1 MLKARRYPEV
11 EKALG
16 HKFKNQ
22 DLLERALTHSS
33 AKGSGTPSARAG
45 RAKGRAKGDNERLEF
60 IGDRV
65 LGLAIAEQLGE
76 LFPDSSEG
84 DLARRF
90 NRLVCGETC
99 AAVARDIDLG
109 RSMLLSDS
117 EAAGGGRGR
126 DTILA
131 DAMEALLAA
140 VFLDAGFD
148 KARTV
153 VRQLWTPYSK
163 ALPEIAIDAKTAL
176 QEWAQGEGLPL
187 PSYVEVGRTGPDH
200 APKFTAEVRIARH
213 EPARGQGNSK
223 RVAEQAAA
231 EAFLAREGV
240 WQKADADG

>member
-1 MLKARRYPEV
+1 MLKARRHPEI

-33 AKGSGTPSARAG
+33 AKGVGSSPAHGGHR
-45 RAKGRAKGDNERLEF
+45 KGSPAGDNERLEF

-65 LGLAIAEQLGE
+65 LGLAIAELLGE
-76 LFPDSSEG
+76 LFPDASEG

-109 RSMLLSDS
+109 RSLFLSDS

-140 VFLDAGFD
+140 VFFDAGFD
-148 KARTV
+148 KARSV
-153 VRQLWTPYSK
+153 VRCLWAPYSMT
-163 ALPEIAIDAKTAL
+163 LPAVAIDAKTAL

-187 PSYVEVGRTGPDH
+187 PSYVEVRRTGPDH
-200 APKFTAEVRIARH
+200 APIFTAEVRITRH

-231 EAFLAREGV
+231 EAFLEREGV
-240 WQKADADG
+240 WQKAEADG